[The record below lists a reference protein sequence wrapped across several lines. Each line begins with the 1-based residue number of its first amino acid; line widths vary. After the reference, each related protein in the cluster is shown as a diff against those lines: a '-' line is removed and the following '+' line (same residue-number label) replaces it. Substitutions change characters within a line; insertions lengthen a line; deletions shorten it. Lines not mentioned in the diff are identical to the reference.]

1 MASSDFRWT
10 QDEWDGGKDLD
21 FRSRWSTIQGWT
33 IRHAWLFRCSILAI
47 GFILFD
53 LTANA
58 AVATAVAC
66 LEFGRT
72 DFGTAWWL
80 RRQDPDPIRRSICQR
95 SYLTWGLG
103 RVSLVGLNVFVAIL
117 IGAIVIN
124 ESGLGPV
131 EPPEHVLGALGL
143 VACTVTLASALSL
156 SVVWSAFRHGIKIWL
171 GPEPR
176 WARRQ
181 GVWPPSA
188 VVPPRGSSNQANIIF
203 YMGCLSWVFPTLV
216 VALFQC
222 MLVPSTAGPI
232 IFLGIVILILAA
244 ACWIVAHLERRVL
257 ARAPT
262 EFWPI
267 DDPEPVA
274 TL

>member
-1 MASSDFRWT
+1 MAESEFRWT
-10 QDEWDGGKDLD
+10 QDEWEGSAENAA
-21 FRSRWSTIQGWT
+21 RSPWSVIQGWT
-33 IRHAWLFRCSILAI
+33 IRHAWLFRFLILAI
-47 GFILFD
+47 GFLLFE

-80 RRQDPDPIRRSICQR
+80 RRHDPDPIRRSICQR
-95 SYLTWGLG
+95 TYLTWGLC
-103 RVSLVGLNVFVAIL
+103 RVSMVALNVFVAIV
-117 IGAIVIN
+117 IGAIVVN
-124 ESGLGPV
+124 ESGFGPV
-131 EPPEHVLGALGL
+131 DPPEHLVGALVL
-143 VACTVTLASALSL
+143 IACTVTLASALSL
-156 SVVWSAFRHGIKIWL
+156 SVVWSSLKHGIKIWL

-188 VVPPRGSSNQANIIF
+188 VALPRASSNLANIIF

-216 VALFQC
+216 VALFRC
-222 MLVPSTAGPI
+222 MLVPSKSGPF
-232 IFLGIVILILAA
+232 IFLGIVILILVAA
-244 ACWIVAHLERRVL
+244 FWIVSHLERRVL
-257 ARAPT
+257 ARSPA
-262 EFWPI
+262 EFWPL
-267 DDPEPVA
+267 DSPELAA